1 MGVSAIGQGLR
12 AASVRHAVATV
23 LVFLSLFAYFYGPPL
38 TEKFARSAHAE
49 CNRMTGA
56 TYRTYTLE
64 WRTTTYSSVSRPHWV
79 CHDLR
84 EPLDA
89 GTDLGWWT
97 GI

>member
-1 MGVSAIGQGLR
+1 MGVSVIGQGMR
-12 AASVRHAVATV
+12 AASVRHALATA
-23 LVFLSLFAYFYGPPL
+23 LVFLGLFAFFYGPPL
-38 TEKFARSAHAE
+38 TEKLERSAHAE

-64 WRTTTYSSVSRPHWV
+64 WRTTTYTSISRPHWV
-79 CHDLR
+79 CRDLR
-84 EPLDA
+84 DPLDA